1 MSQQHKLSPYRW
13 VIEVLLVFAI
23 LSQTVAWNAPAPILE
38 PMTKSLNISLAQG
51 GLIISIINLCIATFS
66 LLGALVAERLGV
78 LRAMLVGIWL
88 LSLGG
93 ILAGYTSSFA
103 TLLACR
109 VLQGIGFGVM
119 IAPPGT
125 FLMQW
130 FGSHEWPYINTF
142 NFLCSYIGLFA
153 VFSMTVPIYVS
164 LGSSWQGVMLWYG
177 LGCGMI
183 ALGWTLFGRE
193 RHVVSI
199 PTTDAASIAS
209 GSALRAVMKMRNVVL
224 IASGLFGGMWVFQ
237 VYVAFLPT
245 YFLTYRGMSLG
256 EAASLTSV
264 LPLAGIFAAAGCGF
278 GTAWIGLRKP
288 FTWPIGVLTLIG
300 CAGAVMAPSTGMITA
315 SLVLVGIGSA
325 GSLAALTT
333 MLMELPGMTPE
344 RMGAAL
350 AFVWAVGY
358 AGAFASP
365 FIGGALASTLG
376 LREVMLAFLAF
387 QLLPIVTTY
396 FLPETGP
403 RRTRIEVLAAS

>member
-1 MSQQHKLSPYRW
+1 MNGREKLSSYRW
-13 VIEVLLVFAI
+13 VIEVLLVLAL

-38 PMTKSLNISLAQG
+38 PMTRSLNISLAQG
-51 GLIISIINLCIATFS
+51 GLIISIINLCIAVFS

-78 LRAMLVGIWL
+78 LRAMLLGIWL
-88 LSLGG
+88 MSLGG
-93 ILAGYTSSFA
+93 ILAGYTSTYSA
-103 TLLACR
+103 LLGCR
-109 VLQGIGFGVM
+109 VLQGVGFGVM

-125 FLMQW
+125 LLMQW

-142 NFLCSYIGLFA
+142 NFLCTYIGLFA

-164 LGSSWQGVMLWYG
+164 LGSSWHSVMVWYG
-177 LGCGMI
+177 LGCGAI
-183 ALGWTLFGRE
+183 ALAWTLLGRE
-193 RHVVSI
+193 RHVVAL

-224 IASGLFGGMWVFQ
+224 LASGLFGGMWVFQ

-264 LPLAGIFAAAGCGF
+264 LPLAGIFAAAGGGF

-288 FTWPIGVLTLIG
+288 FTWPIGVVTLIG
-300 CAGAVMAPSTGMITA
+300 CAGAVTAPSTGWITV

-333 MLMELPGMTPE
+333 LLMELPGMTPT

-365 FIGGALASTLG
+365 FVGGALAESVG
-376 LREVMLAFLAF
+376 LRAVLLGFLTF
-387 QLLPIVTTY
+387 QLLPIVMIY

-403 RRTRIEVLAAS
+403 RRTRIEVVAAS